1 MSRFWLTYRF
11 RNRLSGVIIVDSS
24 SLIAARMGAAIDGLD
39 VGAEFCEGRKL
50 DRAAAAGVPAAAI
63 GRMLRPDQAVELIRR
78 NLTLAKRQRR
88 AVLQSSAGRGG
99 AA

>member
-50 DRAAAAGVPAAAI
+50 DRA
-63 GRMLRPDQAVELIRR
+63 LRPDQAVELIRR
-78 NLTLAKRQRR
+78 NLPLAKRQRR
-88 AVLQSSAGRGG
+88 AVLQFSPHSGG
-99 AA
+99 TA

>member
-1 MSRFWLTYRF
+1 M
-11 RNRLSGVIIVDSS
+11 VDSS

-50 DRAAAAGVPAAAI
+50 DRVGAAVVPAAAI

-78 NLTLAKRQRR
+78 NLTLAKRQSR
-88 AVLQSSAGRGG
+88 AVLQFSPHSGG
-99 AA
+99 TA